1 MADDIQDGKFEAL
14 LGFINRSRGVDFSG
28 YKRPNLMRRVLRR
41 MQAVSM
47 TDFEDYRD
55 YLEVHPDEFIHLF
68 NTILINVTGFF
79 RDEGTWDVLARQLL
93 PDLLGRKAASDE
105 IRVWSAGCA
114 SGEEAYTAAIV
125 LAEALGVEA
134 FQARVKIYATD
145 VDEDALRQ
153 ARQGSYSAK
162 DLEPVVPAHRDKY
175 FEAANANA
183 RYVFRPDLRRAIIFG
198 NHNLHRDAPISRL
211 DLLICRNTL
220 MYFNAEAQTRILT
233 RFHFALNDPG
243 LLMLGKAELL
253 LTQAQL
259 FTPVT
264 MKHRIF
270 AKAGTTLPR
279 ERLFELA
286 ENGIVRAT
294 QAASLRDLAFQLSTV
309 AQLVVDSNGRLEA
322 ANDRARSLFGVVPK
336 DLGRPFHDLEI
347 SYRPAD
353 LRTPIDQ
360 AFRELRL
367 VALNEVERHLPGGE
381 VQFMDVQAIPIRDEA
396 GRVIGVSVVFHDI
409 TARHNLQVEL
419 QKSSQELETAYEE
432 LQSAHEELEATN
444 EELQSTNEELE
455 TTNEELQS
463 SNEEL
468 ETMNEE
474 IQSTNQELETIN
486 DELRQRN
493 EQIDTTAAFMAAIFT
508 SLQSALIVADHQ
520 LGVLAWNR
528 QAEDLWGL
536 REEEVRGRS
545 LLNLDIGLPVEQLPL
560 RALLTGRT
568 DHEEIDVDAMNRRG
582 KAVRCHVVCTPYTDR
597 QGERRGVVLLIDE
610 REAA

>member
-1 MADDIQDGKFEAL
+1 MAEDMQADKFEAL

-28 YKRPNLMRRVLRR
+28 YKRPNLMRRMLRR
-41 MQAVSM
+41 MQAVST
-47 TDFEDYRD
+47 TDFEEYRD
-55 YLEVHPDEFIHLF
+55 YLEVHPDEFVHLF

-79 RDEGTWDVLARQLL
+79 RDEGAWEVLARQLL
-93 PDLLGRKAASDE
+93 PDLLGRKTGGDG

-162 DLEPVVPAHRDKY
+162 DLEPVAPAHRDKY
-175 FEAANANA
+175 FEPSNS

-233 RFHFALNDPG
+233 RFHFALGDPG

-270 AKAGTTLPR
+270 AKTGTALPR

-286 ENGIVRAT
+286 ENGTVRT
-294 QAASLRDLAFQLSTV
+294 PQTASLRDLAFQGNTV
-309 AQLVVDSNGRLEA
+309 AQLVVDGNGRLEA
-322 ANDRARSLFGVVPK
+322 ANDRARTLFGVVPK

-367 VALNEVERHLPGGE
+367 VSLNEVERHLPGGE
-381 VQFMDVQAIPIRDEA
+381 DQFLDIQIIPLRDEA
-396 GRVIGVSVVFHDI
+396 GRVIGVTVVFHDI

-508 SLQSALIVADHQ
+508 SLRSALIVADHQ

-528 QAEDLWGL
+528 QAEELWGL
-536 REEEVRGRS
+536 RGDEVKGRS

-568 DHEEIDVDAMNRRG
+568 DHEEIDVDATNRRG
-582 KAVRCHVVCTPYTDR
+582 KAIRCHVVCTPYKDK
-597 QGERRGVVLLIDE
+597 QGERRGVVLLVDE
-610 REAA
+610 REAV